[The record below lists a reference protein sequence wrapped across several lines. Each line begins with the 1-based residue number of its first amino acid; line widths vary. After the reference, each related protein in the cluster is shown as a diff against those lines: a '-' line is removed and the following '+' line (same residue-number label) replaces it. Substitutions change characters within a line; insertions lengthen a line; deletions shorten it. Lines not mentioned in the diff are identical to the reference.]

1 MREKNCRYFLINPQN
16 AGRKPGQKQQ
26 LAGKQLLWQE
36 KKTDSPVLP
45 LPSPPPIKVTRN
57 FVITKQSGILHD
69 RECFYVRRIRHGR
82 QINKIEPDIEVRFCK
97 WCQRKA
103 VVRNGVKDVSDCE
116 ICEKFFDEKQVSTS
130 LLTRLFVEKR
140 AQAEMLPVGI
150 RIYCGD
156 DRWRIRWKSEEGAS
170 VLEHN
175 NYVRTLAGERYFT
188 KGYHEQHIRP
198 NTVTSA
204 LHYLMAYDYEA
215 YHGEAAKERKGIQ
228 WEQRQMSQ

>member
-1 MREKNCRYFLINPQN
+1 MEEKHYRYFLINPRN
-16 AGRKPGQKQQ
+16 AGRKPGQKQRP
-26 LAGKQLLWQE
+26 AGKQLLWQE
-36 KKTDSPVLP
+36 KKPDPPILP
-45 LPSPPPIKVTRN
+45 LPIKVTLN
-57 FVITKQSGILHD
+57 FVITKRSGILHD

-82 QINKIEPDIEVRFCK
+82 QINKIEPDTEVHFCK

-103 VVRNGVKDVSDCE
+103 VIRNGVKDVSDCE

-130 LLTRLFVEKR
+130 LFTRLFVEKR
-140 AQAEMLPVGI
+140 AEAEMLPVGI

-156 DRWRIRWKSEEGAS
+156 DYWRIRWKSTEGAS

-188 KGYHEQHIRP
+188 KGYHEQHIQP
-198 NTVTSA
+198 NTVTCA
-204 LHYLMAYDYEA
+204 LHYLMEYDYEA

>member
-1 MREKNCRYFLINPQN
+1 M
-16 AGRKPGQKQQ
+16 
-26 LAGKQLLWQE
+26 
-36 KKTDSPVLP
+36 
-45 LPSPPPIKVTRN
+45 
-57 FVITKQSGILHD
+57 
-69 RECFYVRRIRHGR
+69 
-82 QINKIEPDIEVRFCK
+82 
-97 WCQRKA
+97 
-103 VVRNGVKDVSDCE
+103 KDVSDCE
-116 ICEKFFDEKQVSTS
+116 ICEKFFDEKQVSTG

-140 AQAEMLPVGI
+140 AEAEMLPVGI

-156 DRWRIRWKSEEGAS
+156 DYWRIRWKSTEGAS
-170 VLEHN
+170 ALEHN

-204 LHYLMAYDYEA
+204 LHYLMAYDYQA

>member
-1 MREKNCRYFLINPQN
+1 MKEKNCRYFLINPQN

-36 KKTDSPVLP
+36 KKPDSPVLP
-45 LPSPPPIKVTRN
+45 LPPPPPIKVTHN
-57 FVITKQSGILHD
+57 FVITKRSGILHD
-69 RECFYVRRIRHGR
+69 RECFCVRRIRHGR
-82 QINKIEPDIEVRFCK
+82 QINKIEPDTEVRFCK

-130 LLTRLFVEKR
+130 LLTRLFVEKG
-140 AQAEMLPVGI
+140 AEAEMVPLGI
-150 RIYCGD
+150 QIYCGD
-156 DRWRIRWKSEEGAS
+156 DYWRIRWKSEKGAS

-175 NYVRTLAGERYFT
+175 NYVRTIEGERYFT

-204 LHYLMAYDYEA
+204 LRYLMAYDYTAHHRET
-215 YHGEAAKERKGIQ
+215 AKKR
-228 WEQRQMSQ
+228 